1 MRNLR
6 VQIEMRPIS
15 SIDTSM
21 NHMTVPNIGKRR
33 SGRPTQQGSAEM
45 TARILDAAEA
55 SFVARGFQE
64 TTVERI
70 AQDLGVT
77 RRSIVSRY
85 KSKDELLI
93 AVAIRDME
101 RYSPQLFALEVRQEH
116 CWEDLETLI
125 RKLWELGSNPKNAAL
140 LRAYLGE
147 VVRLPHLAEEVR
159 AFYYDI
165 SSIIESKIAAMQK
178 YGLFRDYKASTV
190 AACAISL
197 VISNP
202 RIRTMLF
209 DPHFADPVTVERY
222 FTDIWTLIRTMA

>member
-1 MRNLR
+1 MTSR
-6 VQIEMRPIS
+6 V
-15 SIDTSM
+15 
-21 NHMTVPNIGKRR
+21 
-33 SGRPTQQGSAEM
+33 
-45 TARILDAAEA
+45 LDAAEL
-55 SFVARGFQE
+55 SFVTRGFQD
-64 TTVERI
+64 TTIERL
-70 AQDLGVT
+70 AQELGVT

-85 KSKDELLI
+85 KSKDEMLI

-101 RYSPQLFALEVRQEH
+101 RYSPQLFALEVREEH

-125 RKLWELGSNPKNAAL
+125 RKLWERGSNPKNAAL

-147 VVRLPHLAEEVR
+147 VVRLPHLAEAVR

-178 YGLFRDYKASTV
+178 YGMFRGYKASTV

-209 DPHFADPVTVERY
+209 DPQFEDPVTVERY
-222 FTDIWTLIRTMA
+222 FTDIWTLIRAMA